1 MVVDKK
7 VIDVYVDEIRFFK
20 DEKGNVVKEVDRLR
34 KYNKNLMYDL
44 EKILKERE
52 DVEILK
58 IFKE

>member
-34 KYNKNLMYDL
+34 KYSKNLMYDL

>member
-34 KYNKNLMYDL
+34 KYSKNLMYDL

-52 DVEILK
+52 DVEILI

>member
-34 KYNKNLMYDL
+34 KYSKNLMYDL

-52 DVEILK
+52 DMEILK